1 MRHHLSRIRAVWDRL
16 ENSWIVEALGVAL
29 LFGLLYLALLPGGQP

>member
-1 MRHHLSRIRAVWDRL
+1 MKRHISRLRAVYDRL

-29 LFGLLYLALLPGGQP
+29 LFGLLYLALLPGGRP

>member
-1 MRHHLSRIRAVWDRL
+1 MKHHIARLRAVLDRL

-29 LFGLLYLALLPGGQP
+29 LFGLLYLALLPGGRP

>member
-1 MRHHLSRIRAVWDRL
+1 MKRHLARLRAVHERL